1 MAKKKAAKTAVKKA
15 AKKAGKKKERVKD
28 IWKGPQRDRSVD
40 GMFAA
45 AVTAVSDATGLEG
58 IFLGADMD
66 KAIVGLPLPA
76 LALRYL
82 FQSSVFP
89 LSRVIQFAGPFGS
102 CKSAMLYELMRW
114 HMVYGGGAALAEC
127 ENKDAVLMRH
137 GIMSYNPMW
146 LRRITYG
153 EANALEEWQSFLTAN
168 LIQFKTALDMPG
180 GPGRTIPICMGIDSL
195 TATDTKGEIA
205 KTTEAGHSQLGF
217 ATQANLITRFMRQ
230 GVVGHLRGY
239 PFTIAGTNH
248 LKIKME
254 QSKVPGAGPQTKTP
268 GGDAVN
274 FMATFLV
281 EMNRIKDIATADYE
295 GIRVGMKMAK
305 NSIGPSR
312 RKIEAQM
319 LWWWEPDPD
328 NPGNFRQTF
337 AWDWDTATVELLM
350 SLWGPDAKRKK
361 TVGDPVRD
369 ITGIVKDTASTS
381 HSRVL
386 GINEPVDHRI
396 VGQAL
401 EQRPDLLDQIY
412 PLLGINKY
420 SVFQPGMD
428 YRVMLEDSQ
437 RRVAEAAPIYEPQ
450 ALPSLQMS
458 DVDPA
463 GTFNPEEE
471 PTIEE
476 MPEPEDDD
484 VQTAPEE

>member
-1 MAKKKAAKTAVKKA
+1 MAKKKAAKAAVKKS
-15 AKKAGKKKERVKD
+15 AKKAKKKERVKD
-28 IWKGPQRDRSVD
+28 IWVGSNRDKSVD

-58 IFLGADMD
+58 IYLGAEMD

-82 FQSSVFP
+82 FQSTVFP

-102 CKSAMLYELMRW
+102 CKSALLYELMRW
-114 HMVYGGGAALAEC
+114 HMVYGGGGALAEC

-137 GIMSYNPMW
+137 GIMQYNPMW

-180 GPGRTIPICMGIDSL
+180 GPGRTIPICMGIDSV
-195 TATDTKGEIA
+195 TAVDTRGEIA
-205 KTTEAGHSQLGF
+205 KTAEAGHAQLGF

-254 QSKVPGAGPQTKTP
+254 QPKGAPGMAPATKTP
-268 GGDAVN
+268 GGEAVN

-281 EMNRIKDIATADYE
+281 EMARVKDIATADYE
-295 GIRVGMKMAK
+295 GIRVSMKMAK

-312 RKIEAQM
+312 RKIEACM

-328 NPGNFRQTF
+328 KPENHRQAF
-337 AWDWDTATVELLM
+337 AWDWDTATVELLQ
-350 SLWGPDAKRKK
+350 SFWAPDSKKK
-361 TVGDPVRD
+361 TLGKALQE
-369 ITGIVKDTASTS
+369 ITGIVKDTVSTS

-386 GINEPVDHRI
+386 GITEPVENRV
-396 VGQAL
+396 VGAAL
-401 EQRPDLLDQIY
+401 ERRLDLLEKIY

-428 YRVMLEDSQ
+428 YRSMLEDSQ
-437 RRVAEAAPIYEPQ
+437 KRVAEAAPIYEPQ
-450 ALPSLQMS
+450 SLPSLQMS
-458 DVDPA
+458 DVDPS

-471 PTIEE
+471 PTITETEDPDAETDEAPAEE
-476 MPEPEDDD
+476 
-484 VQTAPEE
+484 